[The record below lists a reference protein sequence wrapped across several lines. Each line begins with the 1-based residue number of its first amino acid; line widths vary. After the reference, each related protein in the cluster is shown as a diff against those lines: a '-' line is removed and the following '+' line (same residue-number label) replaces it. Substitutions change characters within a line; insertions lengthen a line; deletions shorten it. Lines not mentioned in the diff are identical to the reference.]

1 MMRSGLMR
9 RAFTTNSR
17 MVTSPVPSALGARA
31 SKRTTW
37 GCSSNFNSAASSMV
51 MTRSSWEIWQE
62 RAFKSVVLPLP
73 VPPETA
79 MERRDPTAQM
89 RNCSTV
95 SSNEPLAFSSASV
108 MTRRVKARMVSS
120 GPLRESGGS
129 TALTRWP
136 WGKRALAMGDDSSTR
151 RPKGPK
157 MRSMS
162 ARTCSSLSKLTLARE
177 RRPSRSMYTLSV
189 PLTMISVTVSSAIR
203 SSSGPSPN
211 TVLISPS
218 TKSRNTAGASAF
230 HGSRVESLRQ
240 AARISLRARSGLSTA
255 MSATLSRGTSSPTA
269 VRKDSSPVAT
279 RSSSCCS
286 RASSAT
292 RTHSRRDISSP
303 PYDASLAKAPS
314 RRLARPLRLRCLP
327 RNLASAL
334 GAKLMRA
341 RGACTPALAG

>member
-1 MMRSGLMR
+1 
-9 RAFTTNSR
+9 
-17 MVTSPVPSALGARA
+17 
-31 SKRTTW
+31 
-37 GCSSNFNSAASSMV
+37 
-51 MTRSSWEIWQE
+51 
-62 RAFKSVVLPLP
+62 
-73 VPPETA
+73 
-79 MERRDPTAQM
+79 
-89 RNCSTV
+89 
-95 SSNEPLAFSSASV
+95 
-108 MTRRVKARMVSS
+108 MVSS

-162 ARTCSSLSKLTLARE
+162 ARTCSSLSKLTLARD

-211 TVLISPS
+211 TVLIRPS

-269 VRKDSSPVAT
+269 IRKDSSPVAT
-279 RSSSCCS
+279 RSSSC
-286 RASSAT
+286 
-292 RTHSRRDISSP
+292 
-303 PYDASLAKAPS
+303 
-314 RRLARPLRLRCLP
+314 
-327 RNLASAL
+327 
-334 GAKLMRA
+334 
-341 RGACTPALAG
+341 